1 MLVPS
6 DAKTV
11 VFMPT
16 PYTSH
21 TKYHTSVARA
31 VAKLGHQVW
40 VTMPTYLLEKGY
52 LDVSGFNTI
61 PYETVPD
68 LEASTLEVLGP
79 KYFKGGQEDFFAFLG
94 IAREIVE
101 MALKNET
108 FLKAIQQTRPDL
120 IVIDNLAF
128 YYTMSIIPY
137 RLGVPFAFLG
147 SMYYPPRMGIPFS
160 PAETPSFLLPYTN
173 RMTFVQR
180 LVNILLYLTFA
191 VYDPSA
197 IKDAVSKYAPEKPS
211 LSVDTLVQ
219 TKTEIWLV
227 ESDHILDY
235 PKPTLPNIKLIGG
248 AAAGPA
254 KRLPPEF
261 QSFMDG
267 APQGVV
273 IVSFGSYVIDLPKHI
288 SDKILQVLLQLPMKS
303 IFRCRLPSPD
313 PEKILTSEWIPQN
326 DLLGHVNT
334 KVFVSHCGKNGQY
347 EALYHAVPIVA
358 TPFFTDQAYNAERAR
373 TKGFAEIVDLK
384 SCTADQLQSTIKTVA
399 TEPSYKENVSK
410 LSRLFKQ
417 QYGVPMETAAFWI
430 DHVMEY
436 GGGYMRSAGQEM
448 PFYQYILMD
457 VILFIVLVVAISVGL
472 IYVLVRAVFRLFYRN
487 KVKGDWV
494 LKWVRRPPRLIK
506 GRHSSE
512 KSIKTNINIE
522 WTSWSQLTCSTTPCE

>member
-1 MLVPS
+1 MWHLKLDLLVCLTVTACIMLVPS

-11 VFMPT
+11 VFIPL
-16 PYTSH
+16 PFTSH
-21 TKYHTSVARA
+21 TKYHTNVARA
-31 VAKLGHQVW
+31 VAKLGHQAW
-40 VTMPTYLLEKGY
+40 VTMPTYLQEKGY
-52 LDVSGFNTI
+52 LDVSGFKTI

-68 LEASTLEVLGP
+68 LEATALNVVGA
-79 KYFKGGQEDFFAFLG
+79 KYFEGSQDVFAFLQ
-94 IAREIVE
+94 ICRDIIDL
-101 MALKNET
+101 ALTNET
-108 FLKAIQQTRPDL
+108 FLRTIQQTNPDL
-120 IVIDNLAF
+120 IVIDNLTF
-128 YYTMSIIPY
+128 FYTMSIIPY

-147 SMYYPPRMGIPFS
+147 TMYYPPRMGIPFS
-160 PAETPSFLLPYTN
+160 PAETPSFLLPYSN
-173 RMTFVQR
+173 KMTFIQR
-180 LVNILLYLTFA
+180 LVNTLLYLTFA

-197 IKDAVSKYAPEKPS
+197 IRDAVSKYAPEKPS
-211 LSVDTLVQ
+211 LPIDTLVQ
-219 TKTEIWLV
+219 SKAEIWLV

-358 TPFFTDQAYNAERAR
+358 TPFFTDQIYNAERAR

-384 SCTADQLQSTIKTVA
+384 SCTADQLQWTILTVA
-399 TEPSYKENVSK
+399 TEPRYRDTVSK

-417 QYGVPMETAAFWI
+417 QYGVPMETAAFWL

-436 GGGYMRSAGQEM
+436 GGEYMRSAGQQM
-448 PFYQYILMD
+448 PFYQFILLDVVLFFVLMLGLSAGSIYIVARP
-457 VILFIVLVVAISVGL
+457 VIRFFCG
-472 IYVLVRAVFRLFYRN
+472 
-487 KVKGDWV
+487 KKMKED
-494 LKWVRRPPRLIK
+494 
-506 GRHSSE
+506 
-512 KSIKTNINIE
+512 
-522 WTSWSQLTCSTTPCE
+522 